1 MNLDETSVITDVTN
15 DNNNRD
21 TRKRRIRLKC
31 ECNGELRV
39 ILFSPE
45 QTTFAQLKKRL
56 SLDYGFE
63 VSLKYEDHDGDLII
77 LSSQNDLDDLFAS
90 EIERDTVNVF
100 VTESN
105 NLLPA
110 LARRDTTKQQIFPAN
125 NNASAVGGGNG
136 GSSNQSFR
144 QDLRSSTAVSFERF
158 PQIDSPAGISGSF
171 MSQQPRRNNIRW
183 KRGEVLGQGA
193 FGVVYLGLNVET
205 GELMAVKQMAIEE
218 LSKKDLS
225 SLENEINLLRSF
237 RQPNIVRY
245 IGTEINQAHLSI
257 FLEYVPGGSLKALID
272 KFGALEESVAKSYTR
287 QLLIGLEYLH
297 RNGVA
302 HRDIKGAN
310 CLVGNDGVIKLADFG
325 SSKQWRAT
333 ATVTE
338 TMTTNGDMKG
348 TTPSWMAPE
357 IIREKGNEI
366 NWKKADVWSLACT
379 TVEMTTGKPPWSQ
392 FNNSVTTLYHIACT
406 DALPEYPNPASMEL
420 LTFLNVCLTRDATNR
435 PDITSL
441 LLHPFVTN
449 MGPLFAG
456 SGVFAGSNARP
467 STVSNTS
474 VGEWDVSGSWRR
486 STVKEE
492 GLGLVAASSNSSL
505 KSHGNNHD
513 DNTSTGGG
521 GVMHS
526 SMGATGDDAEEIEDF
541 LEENNADTYRA
552 GIIPRPYELAQR
564 YEEQQS
570 QTQTPPQQH
579 HHQSTPQK
587 RPPHHLGQQLLD
599 GGGENSGD
607 LDSNPNSTSKGL
619 QDSLLASSL
628 ENSLDHIEEE
638 DDPSHVTGGE
648 NGSHL
653 NHGNRQQDG
662 DLSINKGNIGGGM
675 LQQRGGVYDS
685 DDDGSVTS
693 LTSKPYRTRKGR
705 SVSMNNNTTTVTAAL
720 ATVGAIGGV
729 SAVSSTPT
737 GPSGVT
743 IKKSKFALDAIET
756 SALALA
762 REERERARGRKQRKE
777 KGTIRRNSGVLA
789 AAAAAAV
796 SVGGGGT
803 GYPVDEDSM
812 IGGGGVSDNDDSS
825 VNRSMIRS
833 KAALAAAANKQQLS
847 GGKRSSD
854 QQNQQQQ
861 LRGSKS
867 SDAATQQQQQQQK
880 ELQQQQLG
888 GRRSN
893 DQIETGGGSSS
904 RKLKKTTS
912 SGTIA
917 RNNPL
922 LNGVQSPERQQS
934 LKKLPSMRGPMLS
947 PSNSTSLTSS
957 PSLGNISSIVAPMS
971 NLSTATLI
979 TGHYGHSL
987 AAAMGATGGGEDE
1000 TEMASLGSYDDAI
1013 GSG

>member
-15 DNNNRD
+15 DNNRD

-56 SLDYGFE
+56 ALDYGFE

-77 LSSQNDLDDLFAS
+77 LSSQNDLDDLIAS
-90 EIERDTVNVF
+90 ETERDTVNIF

-110 LARRDTTKQQIFPAN
+110 LARRDQTKQQIFPAN
-125 NNASAVGGGNG
+125 NNANALGGGGIG

-158 PQIDSPAGISGSF
+158 PQIDSPAGAGGSF
-171 MSQQPRRNNIRW
+171 LSQQPRRSNIRW

-325 SSKQWRAT
+325 SSKQWRAS

-338 TMTTNGDMKG
+338 SMTTNGDMKG

-406 DALPEYPNPASMEL
+406 DALPEYPSPASMEL

-486 STVKEE
+486 NAAKEE
-492 GLGLVAASSNSSL
+492 GLGLVPASSSSSL

-513 DNTSTGGG
+513 DNSSTGGG
-521 GVMHS
+521 GVSHT
-526 SMGATGDDAEEIEDF
+526 SMGATGDSIAMAGDDAEEIEDF

-552 GIIPRPYELAQR
+552 GIVPRPYDLAQR

-570 QTQTPPQQH
+570 QHQQQQNH
-579 HHQSTPQK
+579 
-587 RPPHHLGQQLLD
+587 PHHSETPHNGHGD
-599 GGGENSGD
+599 NSGD
-607 LDSNPNSTSKGL
+607 LDSNPNIASRVL
-619 QDSLLASSL
+619 QDSLLSSSL
-628 ENSLDHIEEE
+628 ENSLDHIEEG
-638 DDPSHVTGGE
+638 DHPNSTGGE
-648 NGSHL
+648 GGSFLL
-653 NHGNRQQDG
+653 NDSQPQDAG
-662 DLSINKGNIGGGM
+662 LSTDKSNGGGGA
-675 LQQRGGVYDS
+675 LHHRGGVYDS
-685 DDDGSVTS
+685 DDEGSVTS
-693 LTSKPYRTRKGR
+693 LTSKPYRARKGQA
-705 SVSMNNNTTTVTAAL
+705 VPVNNNMITGTGTATGAG
-720 ATVGAIGGV
+720 AGSVGVGGGASPASV
-729 SAVSSTPT
+729 AQT
-737 GPSGVT
+737 GPAAVT
-743 IKKSKFALDAIET
+743 MKKSKFSLDAIET

-777 KGTIRRNSGVLA
+777 KGSIRRNSGVQA
-789 AAAAAAV
+789 AAAAAAAAA
-796 SVGGGGT
+796 GGGGA
-803 GYPVDEDSM
+803 GYPGDDDSAA
-812 IGGGGVSDNDDSS
+812 GGGVSDNDDSS

-833 KAALAAAANKQQLS
+833 KAASAAAASKQQLS
-847 GGKRSSD
+847 GGKKSSE
-854 QQNQQQQ
+854 QQ

-867 SDAATQQQQQQQK
+867 SDFTAQQHQQQQQQ
-880 ELQQQQLG
+880 LLQQQLG
-888 GRRSN
+888 GRRSH
-893 DQIETGGGSSS
+893 DQTETGGSS
-904 RKLKKTTS
+904 RKLKKTS
-912 SGTIA
+912 SGTVA

-922 LNGVQSPERQQS
+922 LSGVHSPERQQS
-934 LKKLPSMRGPMLS
+934 LKKLPSMRGQMLPPTS
-947 PSNSTSLTSS
+947 SATSLTSS
-957 PSLGNISSIVAPMS
+957 PTLNYGSSMAAPMHMATSTSIV
-971 NLSTATLI
+971 

-987 AAAMGATGGGEDE
+987 AAAMGAAGGGEDE
-1000 TEMASLGSYDDAI
+1000 TDMASLGSFEDGI